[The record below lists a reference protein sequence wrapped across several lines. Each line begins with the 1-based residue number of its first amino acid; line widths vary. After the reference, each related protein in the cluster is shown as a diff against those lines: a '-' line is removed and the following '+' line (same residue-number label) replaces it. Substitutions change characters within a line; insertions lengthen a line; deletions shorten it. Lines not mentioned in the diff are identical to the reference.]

1 MSGRPSTRPPTR
13 SRPWPRGAEPVAAG
27 AATASRPPLTRRLF
41 GRHPIGYLFVAP
53 YVVFLFAIF
62 AYPLGFAVYMS
73 FYDYFFAAPGAIV
86 ERPFVGFDNYTTALA
101 DPTFHRAM
109 LNVVIFIAINVPLTV
124 FVGLLLATALNAA
137 IPFRTFFRASY
148 FVPYV
153 TASVAVIGV
162 WLWLFNAN
170 GLVNSILGPLAPD
183 PSWLVNRFW
192 AMPIIALFAT
202 WKQLGFYVLLYLA
215 AHHPGGDRGHHH
227 RGHLLPRAVP
237 AHRPRR
243 PRRGVG
249 VAGPADVHPGHR
261 AGQSRLRGRYRGAAG
276 DGRDGRLAGEP
287 LPAGEELTVA
297 TATQPQPAQPGEVAA
312 EQATAVA
319 PPTRRSRRRL
329 WPLLGLGVGALVF
342 LFPFYYMVIGALQ
355 REPNSDVSGAFPN
368 PANLTLDNLRDI
380 DQAIDLP
387 RTLLNSGIFTG
398 GVLLSTLVL
407 GLLAGYALAR
417 LEFRGKGMVFNAM
430 LLVLIVPF
438 QLLMIPLYVMIVR
451 GYLLGD
457 TYLGMI
463 LPFAVNA
470 IAVFIFR
477 QFFLQLPKELFE
489 SARLDGASE
498 LKILTRIAIPLAKPA
513 ILTAVIVTFIG
524 PWNEFLWPFLVTK
537 QLALQPLAVALAN
550 FISNVAARQANPFG
564 AILAGAVVLVIPAV
578 ILFLIFQK
586 RFQASN
592 LGSGI
597 KG

>member
-1 MSGRPSTRPPTR
+1 M
-13 SRPWPRGAEPVAAG
+13 
-27 AATASRPPLTRRLF
+27 
-41 GRHPIGYLFVAP
+41 
-53 YVVFLFAIF
+53 
-62 AYPLGFAVYMS
+62 
-73 FYDYFFAAPGAIV
+73 
-86 ERPFVGFDNYTTALA
+86 
-101 DPTFHRAM
+101 
-109 LNVVIFIAINVPLTV
+109 
-124 FVGLLLATALNAA
+124 
-137 IPFRTFFRASY
+137 
-148 FVPYV
+148 
-153 TASVAVIGV
+153 
-162 WLWLFNAN
+162 
-170 GLVNSILGPLAPD
+170 
-183 PSWLVNRFW
+183 
-192 AMPIIALFAT
+192 
-202 WKQLGFYVLLYLA
+202 
-215 AHHPGGDRGHHH
+215 
-227 RGHLLPRAVP
+227 
-237 AHRPRR
+237 
-243 PRRGVG
+243 
-249 VAGPADVHPGHR
+249 
-261 AGQSRLRGRYRGAAG
+261 
-276 DGRDGRLAGEP
+276 
-287 LPAGEELTVA
+287 A
-297 TATQPQPAQPGEVAA
+297 TATQPQPAQPAGAA
-312 EQATAVA
+312 AGRTAAIA
-319 PPTRRSRRRL
+319 PPARRSRRRL

-355 REPNSDVSGAFPN
+355 REPNSGVSGAFPN
-368 PANLTLDNLRDI
+368 PANLTLDNLADI
-380 DQAIDLP
+380 NRAINLP

-398 GVLLSTLVL
+398 GVLLSTLLL

-564 AILAGAVVLVIPAV
+564 AILAGAVVLTIPAV
-578 ILFLIFQK
+578 ALFLVFQK

>member
-1 MSGRPSTRPPTR
+1 M
-13 SRPWPRGAEPVAAG
+13 
-27 AATASRPPLTRRLF
+27 
-41 GRHPIGYLFVAP
+41 
-53 YVVFLFAIF
+53 
-62 AYPLGFAVYMS
+62 
-73 FYDYFFAAPGAIV
+73 
-86 ERPFVGFDNYTTALA
+86 
-101 DPTFHRAM
+101 
-109 LNVVIFIAINVPLTV
+109 
-124 FVGLLLATALNAA
+124 
-137 IPFRTFFRASY
+137 
-148 FVPYV
+148 
-153 TASVAVIGV
+153 
-162 WLWLFNAN
+162 
-170 GLVNSILGPLAPD
+170 
-183 PSWLVNRFW
+183 
-192 AMPIIALFAT
+192 
-202 WKQLGFYVLLYLA
+202 
-215 AHHPGGDRGHHH
+215 
-227 RGHLLPRAVP
+227 
-237 AHRPRR
+237 
-243 PRRGVG
+243 
-249 VAGPADVHPGHR
+249 
-261 AGQSRLRGRYRGAAG
+261 
-276 DGRDGRLAGEP
+276 
-287 LPAGEELTVA
+287 A
-297 TATQPQPAQPGEVAA
+297 TATQPQPAQPGEAAA
-312 EQATAVA
+312 ERATAVA
-319 PPTRRSRRRL
+319 PPTRRPRRRL

-398 GVLLSTLVL
+398 GVLLCTLVL

-430 LLVLIVPF
+430 LLILIVPF